1 MVEPNPLPNGHPGSI
16 LLFTYPES
24 VFGHR
29 IRRYLDFRSLPYALI
44 RVPPNMPRPLLQLRL
59 GVNYRRIPIMSIGRD
74 VYIDTRLMIS
84 KLETLFPEG
93 GLAAKSKFEAAV
105 EDMLEEFVIDGGPF
119 WRMAGCIPPNA
130 DLMQDP
136 VWVADREEGSGGAFT
151 MAALKENRAWS
162 LTQVKVYFGMMEKML
177 GDGRK
182 WVMGGERVGLAEIHA
197 GWVFEW
203 GVGMAGEEEDVR
215 RTLSR
220 EEFPNVYAWTERFR
234 EAAEEAGKANQG
246 AGEMQEG
253 KEAEDEVVRRILA
266 SGYTEETVLEVDLD
280 DALGLKAGQ
289 RVEVAPA
296 DFGFTHKNEG
306 VLVGLTKNEAVIEID
321 VPGGEDGKLRL
332 HYPRINFKIQA
343 VE

>member
-16 LLFTYPES
+16 LLFTYPQS

-29 IRRYLDFRSLPYALI
+29 IRRYLDFRSLPYTLI

-74 VYIDTRLMIS
+74 IYIDTRLMIS
-84 KLETLFPEG
+84 KLETLFSEG
-93 GLAAKSKFEAAV
+93 ALGAKTPFEAAL
-105 EDMLEEFVIDGGPF
+105 EDMLEEFMVDGGPF

-130 DLMQDP
+130 DLMQDS
-136 VWVADREEGSGGAFT
+136 VGVADRSEGSGGAFT
-151 MAALKENRAWS
+151 KEALKENRAWS

-177 GDGRK
+177 GDGRE
-182 WVMGGERVGLAEIHA
+182 WVMGGAEPGLAEIHA

-203 GVGMAGEEEDVR
+203 GVGMTGSGEDEGTEDLK

-220 EEFPNVYAWTERFR
+220 EEFPRVWAWTERFR
-234 EAAEEAGKANQG
+234 QAAEEARRGNEG
-246 AGEMQEG
+246 AVEMQEG
-253 KEAEDEVVRRILA
+253 QEAEDE
-266 SGYTEETVLEVDLD
+266 TVLKVDLD

-306 VLVGLTKNEAVIEID
+306 VLVGLTKDEAVIEID
-321 VPGGEDGKLRL
+321 VPGEEDGKLRL
-332 HYPRINFKIQA
+332 HYPRINFKIEA